1 MKSLAKRGN
10 NHGQRVGDTQAK
22 VLSEN
27 LKVHKIEAPYYEQL
41 HHEIFNRIEQA
52 RLKRS
57 LARHLEEPR
66 GLRVLDYGCGT
77 GNLTRALVHI
87 GAIVTAADISPEMIA
102 LTQANLSKEIQA
114 GLVQTL
120 ILGAD
125 HWLLASLIVLQC
137 IPSFT
142 IFMTPL
148 GLSVISPLAFLPKGQ
163 F

>member
-1 MKSLAKRGN
+1 MGN
-10 NHGQRVGDTQAK
+10 TQAK

-41 HHEIFNRIEQA
+41 HHEIFNRIEQSETEQ
-52 RLKRS
+52 RLT
-57 LARHLEEPR
+57 RHLEEPR

-120 ILGAD
+120 IL
-125 HWLLASLIVLQC
+125 
-137 IPSFT
+137 
-142 IFMTPL
+142 
-148 GLSVISPLAFLPKGQ
+148 LSRGPLAIGKFDCVAMYSVLHHLYDPVGAVR
-163 F
+163 